1 MKTIVFHSY
10 KGGVGRTLCLAN
22 LGIALTKIGK
32 KVLIL
37 DWDFDAPGLAIKY
50 DLDRKV
56 KIGYADYLVNI
67 RQVYGD
73 KIKYS
78 DIEYRKKYLHD
89 CVVRKDDVQGLYVL
103 PAGDRWS
110 EKYWSNIS
118 SKEFHDY
125 FDYADDE
132 KYRQNKNFFDEDL
145 KIFSQVLEEES
156 VDFLLIDSKTGDGRA
171 VIPLMCFSDHVVELF
186 NCNDEGIFGELH
198 VRSAINNLNKEIDD
212 REKIEMTSVMTRVP
226 SDFGEGNALRE
237 YLKIAKPMLRQID
250 IDEEAL
256 PKKIMTI
263 HEHRALEIYEELTL
277 GKEVIK
283 GVLLTHDYLDIFEEI
298 FNNDKTVI
306 EEFKTLGVENWKAI
320 FGLAQDVELIDRYF
334 LLHVKKGYLINED
347 QEPNVSV
354 KRDTFKAMVESLV
367 NDQKLQLKKAG
378 FESHYINSNLEK
390 AFLVAGEHAGRGF
403 GLSAVTPGK
412 VWEEGQMPLDAQ
424 ERINRWVEFDNKAGF
439 GSWHVDVN
447 ESKRICTIKNFDHF
461 MSKIEYGEY
470 FMKGYIKGVLSYLI
484 PGDQSIVEFDLDMKK
499 KSGEFELS
507 Y

>member
-67 RQVYGD
+67 RQIYGD
-73 KIKYS
+73 RIKYS
-78 DIEYRKKYLHD
+78 DIEYRKKYLKN
-89 CVVRKDDVQGLYVL
+89 CIVKKDEEQGLYVL

-132 KYRQNKNFFDEDL
+132 KYRQSKNFFDEDL
-145 KIFSQVLEEES
+145 KIFSQVVEEES

-237 YLKIAKPMLRQID
+237 YQKIAKTMLSQID
-250 IDEEAL
+250 IAEEAL
-256 PKKIMTI
+256 PKKIMAI

-283 GVLLTHDYLDIFEEI
+283 GVLLTHDYLNLFEEI
-298 FNNDKTVI
+298 FENDKTVI
-306 EEFKTLGVENWKAI
+306 EEFKKLGVENWKAI

-334 LLHVKKGYLINED
+334 LLHLRKGYLINED

-354 KRDTFKAMVESLV
+354 KRDTFKAMVESLIK
-367 NDQKLQLKKAG
+367 DQKLQLEKAG
-378 FESHYINSNLEK
+378 FDSYYINSNLEK
-390 AFLVAGEHAGRGF
+390 AFMVAGEHAGRGF
-403 GLSAVTPGK
+403 GSSAVIPGK
-412 VWEEGQMPLDAQ
+412 VWKEGQMPLDTK
-424 ERINRWVEFDNKAGF
+424 ERINKWEEFDTKAGF
-439 GSWHVDVN
+439 GKWYVDVD
-447 ESKRICTIKNFDHF
+447 EEKRICIINIEDHF
-461 MSKIEYGEY
+461 MSKIEYGDR
-470 FMKGYIKGVLSYLI
+470 FIIGYIKGVLSYLI
-484 PGDQSIVEFDLDMKK
+484 PGDQSIVDLNLNMIRRDGFDLN
-499 KSGEFELS
+499 